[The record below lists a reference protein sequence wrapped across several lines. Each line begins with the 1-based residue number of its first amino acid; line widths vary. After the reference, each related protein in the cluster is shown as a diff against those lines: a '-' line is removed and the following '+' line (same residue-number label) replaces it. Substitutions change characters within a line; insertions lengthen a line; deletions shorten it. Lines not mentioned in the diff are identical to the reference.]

1 MPDSTLSLALKEAYA
16 SATEDIIYY
25 TLEFRHQLLPEPI
38 RIVHDHNDLVANL
51 EANAPV
57 DADQEVTF
65 IRYVFDVQKPEVS
78 PNGVPTMEIT
88 IDNVSRQIV
97 AAIEYVMGSAQPI
110 KATFREFISSDLSGP
125 ANDPPLHFDVL
136 SISVTVFN
144 VTMKL
149 GFVNLMNKQFPTLAY
164 ESETFPSLAQ

>member
-16 SATEDIIYY
+16 SANQDVIYY
-25 TLEFRHQLLPEPI
+25 TLEFRHDLLPDPI
-38 RIVHDHNDLVANL
+38 RVVHDYNDLVATL
-51 EANAPV
+51 EATAPINAG
-57 DADQEVTF
+57 QEVTF
-65 IRYVFDVQKPEVS
+65 TRFAFDAKKPEVS
-78 PNGVPTMEIT
+78 PNGVPTMEVT

-97 AAIEYVMGSAQPI
+97 AAIEYVMGSSKPI
-110 KATFREFISSDLSGP
+110 KATFREFVSSDLSCP

-136 SISVTVFN
+136 SISVTVFQ
-144 VTMKL
+144 VSMKL